1 LGVKY
6 LNDREHVVLIM
17 IKKDPFNELQKYL
30 KAHPEL
36 NKIMNQLK
44 IDEDSYFKALS
55 GIKSNI
61 IIPKS
66 TQSNNTYSF

>member
-1 LGVKY
+1 
-6 LNDREHVVLIM
+6 M

-30 KAHPEL
+30 KMHPEL

-44 IDEDSYFKALS
+44 IDEESYFKALLS
-55 GIKSNI
+55 IRSNI
-61 IIPKS
+61 IIPKN